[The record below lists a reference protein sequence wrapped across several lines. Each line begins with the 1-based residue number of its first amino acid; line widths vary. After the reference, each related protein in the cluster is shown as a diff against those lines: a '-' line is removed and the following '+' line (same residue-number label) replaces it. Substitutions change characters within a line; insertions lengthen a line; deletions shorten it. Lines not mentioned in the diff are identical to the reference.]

1 MSVTLQPIDSV
12 PPGHGIWNVF
22 LLLSDNDREE
32 THLNTTYISWWDIPL
47 PYGLVFDLGKE
58 RTVAQVDLRNGYAKA
73 WASGVKDFEISLG
86 HTESGPWTTI
96 LSDTLTPKVWPNGI
110 STDNSLP
117 APQREEF
124 HVENPVRGR
133 FLKFLCLSTYQSLK
147 DGGHPD
153 QHRCSLNY
161 LGVFETLI
169 ASPWN

>member
-1 MSVTLQPIDSV
+1 MSVTLQPMDSV

-22 LLLSDNDREE
+22 RLLSDNDREE

-58 RTVAQVDLRNGYAKA
+58 RTVAQVDLRNGYA
-73 WASGVKDFEISLG
+73 
-86 HTESGPWTTI
+86 
-96 LSDTLTPKVWPNGI
+96 
-110 STDNSLP
+110 
-117 APQREEF
+117 
-124 HVENPVRGR
+124 
-133 FLKFLCLSTYQSLK
+133 LK